1 MNTALWAGQVL
12 LALVFAASGLMKISW
27 DKERLITSG
36 QTGVQPFSP
45 GVIKAVAACELLAVI
60 GLTVPW
66 ATGIAPILTPLA
78 ATGLAAVMV
87 GAISSHVY
95 LREPR
100 NVAIT
105 TTLFVM
111 CLLVAWGRF

>member
-1 MNTALWAGQVL
+1 MNTALWTGQVL

-27 DKERLITSG
+27 DKTRLIASG
-36 QTGVQPFSP
+36 QTGVQPFP
-45 GVIKAVAACELLAVI
+45 QGVIKAVAACELLAVL
-60 GLTVPW
+60 GLTLPW

-78 ATGLAAVMV
+78 ATGLALVML

-105 TTLFVM
+105 TTLLVIS
-111 CLLVAWGRF
+111 LLVAWGRF

>member
-1 MNTALWAGQVL
+1 MNIALWAGQVL

-27 DKERLITSG
+27 DKDRLIASG
-36 QTGVQPFSP
+36 QTGVQPFPP

-60 GLTVPW
+60 GLTLPW

-78 ATGLAAVMV
+78 ATGLALIMV
-87 GAISSHVY
+87 GAIASHAH

-100 NVAIT
+100 NVVIT
-105 TTLFVM
+105 TSLLVI